1 MYFDLVIWMAFGIF
15 IHQPDLLFIQRQ
27 NIMLELTKKSL
38 KLGKILTGIDHI
50 NLQYPLLSC
59 I

>member
-50 NLQYPLLSC
+50 NLQYPL
-59 I
+59 